1 MRAALRALLRPI
13 LRPGADGRSRPADTI
28 LGGPLLRRLADA
40 LVAIVPRNRS
50 GNNASV
56 R

>member
-1 MRAALRALLRPI
+1 MRAALRVLLRP
-13 LRPGADGRSRPADTI
+13 LLGPGADGRSRPADSI
-28 LGGPLLRRLADA
+28 LGGPFLRRLADA
-40 LVAIVPRNRS
+40 LVAVVPKNRS

>member
-1 MRAALRALLRPI
+1 MRAALRALLRP
-13 LRPGADGRSRPADTI
+13 LLGPAADGRSRPADSI
-28 LGGPLLRRLADA
+28 LGGPFLRRLADA
-40 LVAIVPRNRS
+40 LVAVVPKNRS